1 MLCKKGTKHRVFQV
15 GRSLRSV
22 GRAVGRRRR
31 KSIVNQVMK
40 DVRMRN
46 VVVEKVGKLVKKEMI
61 YTCSQDAKSMYGNK
75 CLEDLRLFQWST
87 LAYDMRWTMPTL
99 FRILQLCITKEEGKD
114 IVTAFIGGVILK
126 QHNERMTFLQC
137 LFSILLYSSHSPK
150 QVLLHDYNC

>member
-1 MLCKKGTKHRVFQV
+1 MLCKKETKHRVFQV

-31 KSIVNQVMK
+31 KLK

-61 YTCSQDAKSMYGNK
+61 YTCSRDAKSTYGNK
-75 CLEDLRLFQWST
+75 CLEDLHLFQLST
-87 LAYDMRWTMPTL
+87 LAYDMRRTMPTL